1 MDFRKELEHLI
12 NKSSKENGSN
22 TPDYILAEYLNDCLI
37 AYDKATNKRNDWY
50 GSSKKTVLDRP

>member
-50 GSSKKTVLDRP
+50 GS